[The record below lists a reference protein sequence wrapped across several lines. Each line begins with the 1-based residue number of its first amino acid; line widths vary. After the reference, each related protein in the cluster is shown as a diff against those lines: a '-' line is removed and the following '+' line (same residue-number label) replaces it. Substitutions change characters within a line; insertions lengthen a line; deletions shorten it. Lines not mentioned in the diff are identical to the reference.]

1 MDITYL
7 LIPVLIGLICGIAGY
22 FIGKM
27 NSRKDD
33 TLSAS
38 LQSDLDV
45 CYANTKNL
53 LNRIKALETDLA
65 FKTKTHSANH
75 KHFVLFDSETA
86 TVVMGKRIKEND
98 MKIIEGIGIKIESL
112 FHHSGITTWYELSE
126 TPAEKLQSVLDAG
139 GENYAIHNPITW
151 PKQASLAYQ
160 GKWKELKDLQEN
172 LLSGK
177 E

>member
-1 MDITYL
+1 MNITYL

-22 FIGKM
+22 YIGKM
-27 NSRKDD
+27 NSKKDD
-33 TLSAS
+33 SLSAS

-53 LNRIKALETDLA
+53 HNRIKALETDLA
-65 FKTKTHSANH
+65 FKTKTHYLSH

-86 TVVMGKRIKEND
+86 TTVMGRKIKEND

-112 FHHSGITTWYELSE
+112 FRHSGITTWHELSE
-126 TPAEKLQSVLDAG
+126 ASSEKIQSVLDAG

-151 PKQASLAYQ
+151 PKQAFLAYQ

-172 LLSGK
+172 MLSGK